1 MRHQGYY
8 TSRMSHALL
17 PVTILGID
25 PGLQKTGYGLIR
37 SQGNALSFVAC
48 GVLKSDS
55 ADDLATRLSQLNAQ
69 LNDIIALH
77 KPQEAAIEETFVNV
91 SGQSTLKLGQARGA
105 LLLTLSL
112 AGLKVS
118 EYAATQ
124 VKKSV
129 VGAGRAEKTQVAHM
143 VQLLLP
149 GCGSHGADAMDAL
162 AVAICHAH
170 HRLSPQLIAV
180 R

>member
-1 MRHQGYY
+1 MPDGHGI
-8 TSRMSHALL
+8 
-17 PVTILGID
+17 ILGID
-25 PGLQKTGYGLIR
+25 PGLQKTGYGIIR
-37 SQGNALSFVAC
+37 AHGNALSFVAC

-55 ADDLATRLSQLNAQ
+55 TQDLATRLASLNIQLNHVIAQ
-69 LNDIIALH
+69 H

-112 AGLKVS
+112 AGLPVS
-118 EYAATQ
+118 EYAATL

-129 VGAGRAEKTQVAHM
+129 VGAGRAEKEQVAHM

-149 GCGSHGADAMDAL
+149 GCGKHGADAMDAL
-162 AVAICHAH
+162 AVAICHAN
-170 HRLSPQLIAV
+170 HRNSRQWSVASGG
-180 R
+180 